1 MKICEAT
8 ARADPKCDSAA
19 APSAPLGCPIEI
31 SVAALYQRRNWPL
44 PIGAEGVKTRVAT
57 AGTDLKYGAA
67 IATIRPAVGRRPVE
81 IAVAALYQPTWRC
94 PVTPTEPV
102 KICQTAAGTDLEDC
116 AAVAGANGLSRPSH
130 GHPVEIAIMALHQPK
145 YRIATVD

>member
-44 PIGAEGVKTRVAT
+44 PIGAEGVKTRVVT

-67 IATIRPAVGRRPVE
+67 IATVRSAGSSRAVK
-81 IAVAALYQPTWRC
+81 IAVAALHEAGPRNS
-94 PVTPTEPV
+94 PVIGWTVERV
-102 KICQTAAGTDLEDC
+102 KSCEATTGTD
-116 AAVAGANGLSRPSH
+116 
-130 GHPVEIAIMALHQPK
+130 PK
-145 YRIATVD
+145 YGAAIASRSEERRVGKECRS